1 MYIREGMVHGKG
13 WRGIELRKHQHLLLL
28 KQNRLSPLMEHEKW
42 PKTILSIYKG
52 ASKDYC
58 YDFKKDGLVSCEIN
72 KEFKLSS
79 PTNNIWKFYKTPF
92 T

>member
-1 MYIREGMVHGKG
+1 MYLREGMMHEKW
-13 WRGIELRKHQHLLLL
+13 WRGVELRKHQH
-28 KQNRLSPLMEHEKW
+28 LSPLMEHEKW

-58 YDFKKDGLVSCEIN
+58 YDLKKDGLVFCGIN

-79 PTNNIWKFYKTPF
+79 PTNKIWKFYKTPF